1 MRPGLGRRP
10 NPLWGRDL
18 RVYPFYCLEDIW
30 NGLKQASERET
41 DLGQRE
47 EDSGYGI
54 REYQDCQG
62 YKAIFPGEVFFHVFH
77 YFTTLHRRRKLPY
90 RSTPD
95 PYRNRLGC

>member
-1 MRPGLGRRP
+1 VRPGRASRP

-54 REYQDCQG
+54 
-62 YKAIFPGEVFFHVFH
+62 
-77 YFTTLHRRRKLPY
+77 
-90 RSTPD
+90 
-95 PYRNRLGC
+95 

>member
-1 MRPGLGRRP
+1 
-10 NPLWGRDL
+10 
-18 RVYPFYCLEDIW
+18 
-30 NGLKQASERET
+30 LKQASERET

-77 YFTTLHRRRKLPY
+77 YFTIPV
-90 RSTPD
+90 
-95 PYRNRLGC
+95 